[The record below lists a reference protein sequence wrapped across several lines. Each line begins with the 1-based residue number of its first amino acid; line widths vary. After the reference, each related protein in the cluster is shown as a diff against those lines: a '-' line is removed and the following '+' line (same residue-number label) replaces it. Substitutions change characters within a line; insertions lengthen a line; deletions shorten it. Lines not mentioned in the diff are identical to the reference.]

1 MKMTDNRNQHGF
13 RDRASGLFRGLLIY
27 GMITL
32 LSACGGGGGDD
43 AGMITGTGFHGTSA
57 VGAAIA
63 NATITIKSRSGVS
76 ISTTSDANGD
86 FSSGELK
93 ENTADTALGPYL
105 LRVANNGGDYLYSVA
120 HSENAESVATG
131 SQRIAVNIHPFT
143 DLIIRNWF
151 ARRNLDIEAAF
162 QTGPIAQLPTL
173 AEIQAISDELLA
185 ILNQALAANNAPTNL
200 DLIATP
206 FQVGDSFDKLLDNSI
221 VIINNQ
227 ITITILQPDSVDAV
241 QTNIIDNVDVDIDF
255 TSSTD
260 TAPTTPTNLRA
271 LAAATDEV
279 VVVWDPS
286 TDDKGVTGYQV
297 FRDGVLIATTAF
309 PVYRDSGLSSGV
321 DYGYTVQAI
330 DSHGQLSAATAV
342 AAHIT
347 LSTPDTTAPP
357 MATSVQGSEDG
368 ISITLSWTISDIS
381 DVSGFRIYRG
391 ASGNVD
397 TSGEPLAVVTA
408 TTLRDFDVSA
418 GASYCYRIVTFDAAA
433 NSSTPT
439 AESCVSVS
447 GTSATPSSVEFSA
460 ATYSVAEN
468 TASITI
474 SVERSGDLSEAISV
488 DYATSAIS
496 ATAGVDY
503 TETSGTL
510 NWAASD
516 ASPKTFTVLLTE
528 NSAVEA
534 DETVQL
540 TLSNP
545 SSSTALGNNMSAL
558 LTITDAPQVSC
569 IDLTPTAITVNTT
582 LSEPC
587 YNVTSDLSVSNNAT
601 LTINPGVKLVFSAG
615 VGFDIDTDGVLL
627 AVGTAQAPI
636 TFTSA
641 IAASGFWDGLE
652 INSIA
657 TSQLD
662 HVIIEYGGNSSSY
675 NEANLGISFDGKV
688 SVLNSTIRHS
698 AGYGVSLVRGTLSAF
713 SGNTITLNEQAPLY
727 MPARQAGSLGQ
738 DNSFAGNDTVAGGNQ
753 DFIELFTTG
762 TIDTN
767 QTWRTFD
774 VDYHLTGVSHTVGAV
789 LTIAP
794 GATLVFSSG
803 TMFYVNNAG
812 TLKAIGTAAQPI
824 TFTGLT
830 QSDGFWGG
838 IQFSFNPN
846 DNIIDHTIVEYGGSG
861 GNSLANV
868 GVFGSPGKL
877 TISNSTLRHSSENGF
892 YFYRDTDLSMQNVT
906 STANARPG
914 RIALNDIGLLD
925 AASSYSGNSDDRIFV
940 EHQTV
945 STSQTMLKLDVPYF
959 LETSS
964 ATYSWIDAAL
974 TIEAGTE
981 IQFGANGGIEVRSSG
996 TLIAQG
1002 TALAPITFTGVQ
1014 KTKGY
1019 WDGIDFTFTQNPNVI
1034 DYAIIEYAGPSSSF
1048 AEGLVRF
1055 NGTSSLASNGSV
1067 TNSTLRGSLTNG
1079 IYITADT
1086 TGDFSTGNTFIDI
1099 DNVDLF
1105 IAP

>member
-1 MKMTDNRNQHGF
+1 MKMTDSRNKHGI
-13 RDRASGLFRGLLIY
+13 RDRASSLFRGLLFY
-27 GMITL
+27 GMISL

-93 ENTADTALGPYL
+93 ENSADTALGPYL
-105 LRVANNGGDYLYSVA
+105 LRVSRNGGDYLYSVA
-120 HSENAESVATG
+120 HSENAEAIAAG
-131 SQRIAVNIHPFT
+131 SQSIAVNIHPFT

-151 ARRNLDIEAAF
+151 ARHNQDIEAAF

-173 AEIQAISDELLA
+173 AQIQAISDEMLA
-185 ILNQALAANNAPTNL
+185 ILKQALAANNAATDL
-200 DLIATP
+200 DLIASP
-206 FQVGDSFDKLLDNSI
+206 FQVGDGFDNLLDNSI

-227 ITITILQPDSVDAV
+227 ITITILQPGSDDAV
-241 QTNIIDNVDVDIDF
+241 QTNIIDNVDVDTDF

-260 TAPTTPTNLRA
+260 TPPTTPANLRA
-271 LAAATDEV
+271 LAAASDEV

-286 TDDKGVTGYQV
+286 SDDKGVTGYQV
-297 FRDGVLIATTAF
+297 YRNGVLIATTAF
-309 PVYRDSGLSSGV
+309 PVYRDTGLSSNV
-321 DYGYTVQAI
+321 DYGYTVVAI
-330 DSHGQLSAATAV
+330 DSRGQLSAATPV

-347 LSTPDTTAPP
+347 LSTPDTTSPP
-357 MATSVQGSEDG
+357 IATSVQGSEDG
-368 ISITLSWTISDIS
+368 VSITLSWAISDIS

-408 TTLRDFDVSA
+408 TTLRDFDVSP
-418 GASYCYRIVTFDAAA
+418 GANYCYRIVTFDAAA
-433 NSSTPT
+433 NTSAAT
-439 AESCVSVS
+439 AESCVTVS
-447 GTSATPSSVEFSA
+447 GASATPSTLAFSD
-460 ATYSVAEN
+460 ATYSVVEN
-468 TASITI
+468 AASISI
-474 SVERSGDLSEAISV
+474 SVVRSGDLSEAISV
-488 DYATSAIS
+488 DYATTAIS
-496 ATAGVDY
+496 ATAGTDY
-503 TETSGTL
+503 IETSGTL
-510 NWAASD
+510 NWPALDTSA
-516 ASPKTFTVLLTE
+516 KTFTVMVME
-528 NSAVEA
+528 NSGVET

-545 SSSTALGNNMSAL
+545 SSNTALGNTATAI

-569 IDLTPTAITVNTT
+569 IDLVPTAITVNTT

-587 YNVTSDLSVSNNAT
+587 YNVTSDLTVSNNAT

-615 VGFDIDTDGVLL
+615 IGLDIDTDGVLL

-688 SVLNSTIRHS
+688 SLLNSTIRHS
-698 AGYGVSLVRGTLSAF
+698 AGYGVSLIRGTLSAF

-727 MPARQAGSLGQ
+727 MPARQAGSLAQ

-767 QTWRTFD
+767 QTWRAFD

-803 TMFYVNNAG
+803 TMFYINNAG

-846 DNIIDHTIVEYGGSG
+846 DNVMDHTIVEYGGSG

-868 GVFGSPGKL
+868 GVFGTPGKL
-877 TISNSTLRHSSENGF
+877 TLSNSTLRHSSQNGF
-892 YFYRDTDLSMQNVT
+892 NFYPGTVFTMQNV
-906 STANARPG
+906 SATANARPG
-914 RIALNDIGLLD
+914 WVGFNEVGLLD
-925 AASSYSGNSDDRIFV
+925 TASSYSGNTDDRVFV
-940 EHQTV
+940 QHQTL
-945 STSQTMLKLDVPYF
+945 SNTQTMHKLDVPYF
-959 LETSS
+959 LEGASIN
-964 ATYSWIDAAL
+964 WIEAAL
-974 TIEAGTE
+974 TIEAGSE
-981 IQFGANGGIEVRSSG
+981 IQFDANAGIDIRDTG

-1002 TALAPITFTGVQ
+1002 NAQQPIVFTGAQ
-1014 KTKGY
+1014 QTKGY
-1019 WDGIDFTFTQNPNVI
+1019 WDGIAFTFTQNPNVI
-1034 DYAIIEYAGPSSSF
+1034 DYAVIEYAGPTSNYS
-1048 AEGLVRF
+1048 EGLVRF
-1055 NGTSSLASNGSV
+1055 IGTGSLASNGSV

-1079 IYITADT
+1079 IYITGDT
-1086 TGDFSTGNTFIDI
+1086 SGDFSTGNTFIDI